1 MQIPEKLNRFN
12 VYVGD
17 VTAENKILGITD
29 EVTLPDFSYMSETVS
44 YSGMAGE
51 VDSPSPG
58 QLQSATIEITFA
70 NISKEGMAMAADDSQ
85 KITMKAAQ
93 EITDSEDLSV
103 SFVNRTVEIKG
114 RTKSINYGR
123 LKKGGFGNPS
133 ITKEVIYYKETLDGD
148 ELTEI
153 DKYNGKCKINGEDVV
168 SNIDDLI

>member
-1 MQIPEKLNRFN
+1 MQIPEKINRFN

-17 VTAENKILGITD
+17 VTDDNKIQGITD
-29 EVTLPDFSYMSETVS
+29 EVTLPDFSYMSETIS

-70 NISKEGMAMAADDSQ
+70 NISKQGMSMVADDSK
-85 KITMKAAQ
+85 KITMRAAQ
-93 EITDSEDLSV
+93 EVTDSETLAV
-103 SFVNRTVEIKG
+103 SFVNRTIEIKG
-114 RTKSINYGR
+114 RTKSINFGR

-133 ITKEVIYYKETLDGD
+133 ITKEVIYYKDTLNEE

-153 DKYNGKCKINGEDVV
+153 DKYNGKCKINGADVV
-168 SNIDDLI
+168 ANIDNLI